1 MSKRTLSVC
10 RKGMTLLALWVCLL
24 SMTLQPA
31 LVLRAQTVDPADA
44 TTVENADAA
53 TPRHF
58 FLPLAANVATSNTA
72 DTLLLQAE
80 PQAQSLPPVE
90 PLPAATHVHDDSHAH
105 DDYALAEA
113 ARQRNEPPFVAP
125 ANAAATGPLNV
136 VGRWDPPVTWPFVM
150 ATAAN
155 LPDGRIIAWG
165 GNNARSFSG
174 GASTFAAIWDPA
186 TNQFLSRNHTDHS
199 MFCAIPTM
207 LADGRVF
214 VNGGDGTRE
223 RTSIFD
229 YRTNAWTRVQNMSV
243 GRWYNG
249 AVALPNGK
257 VFTMLGDPG
266 GPYPEVWT
274 PNQGWSLLTG
284 ANLNNGILNFTGYQ
298 STWLPYLH
306 LAPNGLLFHAGPTT
320 QMNWLNP
327 NGNGSITNAG
337 LTNTWYPKYASAVM
351 YDAGKILVAG
361 GAANSTNTA
370 PGANQAMVID
380 LNGANPTKTV
390 IAPMNYARKFNNAV
404 MLPTGEVLIVGGN
417 TSGIEFSDSGTILT
431 PEIWNPDT
439 QTWRQ
444 VADHSVPRNYHSVAL
459 LMTDGRVW
467 SGGGGLC
474 NCAADHPDHQIYWPP
489 YLFNADGSV
498 ATRPVIAAAPNTITY
513 GDTFTVQATAGIAR
527 FSLVKLSGITH
538 NLNSDLRYLKV
549 PFTALDGDQYQLTV
563 ASNAN
568 VLTPGYWM
576 LFAVN
581 SQGTPSVAKVL
592 QVTTTPVQPPPVG
605 TVRYVKLEALAE
617 VAGNPWTSVAEFNVL
632 DENGNPINRT
642 GWVISADSQE
652 MQGENGVASNV
663 ADGNTT
669 TIWHT
674 QWQAASP
681 THPHWLVIDLAGN
694 YAVSGFRYLPRQ
706 DGANGRIANYKFYIS
721 ADGVNWGAPVTQG
734 TFPNSTAEQS
744 VSFALDINPVTA
756 TPQPVNTTIDYTA
769 SAANGINPRFK
780 WLFGDGTPETAYS
793 TSPTM
798 DHVFSRPGIYTVK
811 VTVTDDRGVERSTT
825 FTQAI
830 HLPLTANR
838 PVVSMN
844 IVYENRS
851 GANGRVWVV
860 NQDNDTVS
868 IFDAITNSKVAEIAV
883 GRAPRSLAVAPN
895 GRIWVT
901 NKGTSTISLI
911 DPSTLAV
918 VQTISLPY
926 GSQPFG
932 IAFAPTGNVGY
943 VTLEG
948 AGKLLRFDATTATQ
962 TGSVD
967 VGPHVRH
974 LSINSD
980 GSKIYVA
987 RFITPRIPGEAT
999 ATPQVANGGG
1009 EIVVVNADLSINK
1022 TITLRVSDKPDT
1034 EVQGRGIPNY
1044 LGPLVISPD
1053 GINGWTPSKQDNI
1066 QRGVLRDGNNLN
1078 FQNTLR
1084 AIASRV
1090 DLSSDTEDYPA
1101 RIDHDNAGVASTAL
1115 FDKSGNYLFVAL
1127 ETNREIAVVDGYLQR
1142 DLFRI
1147 PVGRAPQGLA
1157 LSPDGLR
1164 LYVNNFMDR
1173 SVTVLDISK
1182 LINEGQSTIPTVA
1195 TYNAVA
1201 TEKLAATVLLG
1212 KQFFYDAKDTRLALD
1227 SYISCA
1233 GCHNDGGQD
1242 GRIWDITG
1250 FGEGL
1255 RNTISLNGHAGTGQ
1269 GFLHWSGNFDE
1280 VQDFEAQIRNLAGG
1294 TGLMTNAQFNT
1305 GTRSQPLG
1313 DPKAGVSA
1321 DLDAL
1326 AAYVTSLNSFTASPY
1341 RNSDGTLTAAAQA
1354 GKTIFQNQNCAQCHS
1369 GVAFSDSSNIIFRNI
1384 GTIKP
1389 TSGNRLGVPLAGID
1403 TPTLRDTWATAPY
1416 LHDGSATTLS
1426 DAVRAHNNV
1435 VINDSDLAQLVAY
1448 LTQIDA
1454 AETTA
1459 PSVLGSGQLLREW
1472 WSNLS
1477 GTAVT
1482 NLTTNAAYPYS
1493 PSGSNLLTRFE
1504 APTNWADNYGA
1515 RIRGYL
1521 HAPITG
1527 QYRFWI
1533 AGDDNSQL
1541 LLSTSANPA
1550 NAVVIASVPGWSNPR
1565 EWGKYTQQQS
1575 ALITLQAGQKY
1586 YMEAL
1591 QKEGGGGDNLA
1602 VAWQIPGGV
1611 QAVIDGQYLSPWV
1624 VQPVSNL
1631 ARGKSATQSSTYGG
1645 ANASRAV
1652 DGNTNG
1658 TFSAGSV
1665 THTNYNTNAWWQ
1677 VNLGATYQLD
1687 SIQLWNRT
1695 DCCANRL
1702 SNFYVFVSTT
1712 DMTGRSLTSLV
1723 NDATIWRFQVTGQAP
1738 TKLHVPA
1745 AVNGRFVRV
1754 QLAGTNNL
1762 SLAEVQVYGR

>member
-1 MSKRTLSVC
+1 MHNRAITTRRAVI
-10 RKGMTLLALWVCLL
+10 TLLALWVCLL
-24 SMTLQPA
+24 SMVLPPA
-31 LVLRAQTVDPADA
+31 AAALAQTVDPAGAPVAEDDG
-44 TTVENADAA
+44 TVN
-53 TPRHF
+53 RQL
-58 FLPLAANVATSNTA
+58 FLPLITNATA
-72 DTLLLQAE
+72 DTLTLQAE
-80 PQAQSLPPVE
+80 TVAPSLPSE
-90 PLPAATHVHDDSHAH
+90 ATHVHDDNHAH
-105 DDYALAEA
+105 DDYALAAA

-174 GASTFAAIWDPA
+174 GTSTFATIWDPA
-186 TNQFLSRNHTDHS
+186 TGQFLARNHTDHS

-207 LADGRVF
+207 LEDGRVF

-223 RTSIFD
+223 RTSLFD

-257 VFTMLGDPG
+257 VFTLLGDPG
-266 GPYPEVWT
+266 GPYPELWT

-284 ANLNNGILNFTGYQ
+284 ANLNNGMLNFTGYQ

-306 LAPNGLLFHAGPTT
+306 LAPNGLIFHAGPTT

-327 NGNGSITNAG
+327 TGNGSITNAG
-337 LTNTWYPKYASAVM
+337 LTNTWYPKYSAAVM
-351 YDAGKILVAG
+351 YDEGKILVAG
-361 GAANSTNTA
+361 GAASSANNA
-370 PGANQAMVID
+370 PGSNQAMVIN
-380 LNGANPTKTV
+380 LNGATPTKTV
-390 IAPMNYARKFNNAV
+390 VAPMNYARKFNNAV
-404 MLPTGEVLIVGGN
+404 MLPTGEVLMVGGN

-439 QTWRQ
+439 QSWRQ

-467 SGGGGLC
+467 SAGGGLC

-489 YLFNADGSV
+489 YLFNADGSP
-498 ATRPVIAAAPNTITY
+498 ATRPVINLAPSAITY
-513 GDTFTVQATAGIAR
+513 GDSFTVQATGAIDR
-527 FSLVKLSGITH
+527 FSLIKLSGITH
-538 NLNSDLRYLKV
+538 NLNSDLRYLK
-549 PFTALDGDQYQLTV
+549 PAFSALGGDQYQLTV
-563 ASNAN
+563 TNNAN

-576 LFAVN
+576 LFAIN
-581 SQGTPSVAKVL
+581 SQGTPSLAKVL
-592 QVTTTPVQPPPVG
+592 QVTSTPVQPPPVG
-605 TVRYVKLEALAE
+605 TVRYVKLEALSE
-617 VAGNPWTSVAEFNVL
+617 VAGNPWSSLAEFNVL

-642 GWVISADSQE
+642 GWAITADSQE
-652 MQGENGVASNV
+652 MQGENGIASNV
-663 ADGNTT
+663 IDGNPA

-681 THPHWLVIDLAGN
+681 THPHWLVVDLAGN

-706 DGANGRIANYKFYIS
+706 DMANGRIADYRFYIS
-721 ADGVNWGAPVTQG
+721 ADGVNWGAPVKQG
-734 TFPNSTAEQS
+734 SFPNTTAEQS
-744 VSFALDINPVTA
+744 VTFALGINRIVA
-756 TPQPVNTTIDYTA
+756 TPQPVNSTINYTA
-769 SAANGINPRFK
+769 SAVNGINPRFK
-780 WLFGDGTPETAYS
+780 WLFGDGTAETAYS
-793 TSPTM
+793 STPTI
-798 DHVFSRPGIYTVK
+798 DHTFSQPGIYTIK
-811 VTVTDDRGVERSTT
+811 VTVTDDRGAEHSTT

-830 HLPLTANR
+830 HLPLTPNR
-838 PVVSMN
+838 PTVSMN

-851 GANGRVWVV
+851 GANGRIWVV

-868 IFDAITNSKVAEIAV
+868 VFDAVTNSKVAEIAV
-883 GRAPRSLAVAPN
+883 GKAPRSLAVAPT
-895 GRIWVT
+895 GRVWVT
-901 NKGTSTISLI
+901 NKGAATLSLI
-911 DPSTLAV
+911 DPGTLAV
-918 VQTISLPY
+918 VQTIPLPY

-943 VTLEG
+943 VALEG

-962 TGSVD
+962 TGNVD
-967 VGPHVRH
+967 VGLNVRH

-1009 EIVVVNADLSINK
+1009 EIVVVSSATLSINQ
-1022 TITLRVSDKPDT
+1022 TITLRASDKPDT

-1044 LGPLVISPD
+1044 LGPLVLSPD
-1053 GINGWTPSKQDNI
+1053 GVNGWAPSKQDNI
-1066 QRGVLRDGNNLN
+1066 QRGLLRDGNNLN
-1078 FQNTLR
+1078 FQNTIR
-1084 AIASRV
+1084 AISSRV
-1090 DLSSDTEDYPA
+1090 DLTSDSEDYPA
-1101 RIDHDNAGVASTAL
+1101 RIDHDNAGVASSAL
-1115 FDKSGNYLFVAL
+1115 FDRSGNYLFVAL
-1127 ETNREIAVVDGYLQR
+1127 ETNREIAVVDGYLRR

-1195 TYNAVA
+1195 TYNAVTA
-1201 TEKLAATVLLG
+1201 EKLAANVLVG
-1212 KQFFYDAKDTRLALD
+1212 KQFFYDAKDPRLALD

-1242 GRIWDITG
+1242 GRIWDLTG

-1255 RNTISLNGHAGTGQ
+1255 RNTIGLNGHAGTGQ

-1280 VQDFEAQIRNLAGG
+1280 VQDFEGQIRTLAGG

-1313 DPKAGVSA
+1313 DRKAGIST

-1326 AAYVTSLNSFTASPY
+1326 AAYVTALNSFAASPY
-1341 RNSDGTLTAAAQA
+1341 RNADGTLTAAAQA

-1369 GVAFSDSSNIIFRNI
+1369 GVAFTDSSNVLFRNI

-1389 TSGNRLGVPLAGID
+1389 SSGNRLGVQLTGID

-1416 LHDGSATTLS
+1416 LHDGSAATLGE
-1426 DAVRAHNNV
+1426 AVRAHNNV

-1448 LTQIDA
+1448 LNQIDP
-1454 AETTA
+1454 AEATA
-1459 PSVLGSGQLLREW
+1459 PSVLGSGQILREW
-1472 WSNLS
+1472 WSNVS

-1482 NLTTNAAYPYS
+1482 NLTSSAAFPYS
-1493 PSGSNLLTRFE
+1493 PSGSNLLTSFE
-1504 APTNWADNYGA
+1504 APANWADNYGT
-1515 RIRGYL
+1515 RMRGYL

-1541 LLSTSANPA
+1541 LLSTSANPV
-1550 NAVVIASVPGWSNPR
+1550 NALVIASVPGWSNPR
-1565 EWGKYTQQQS
+1565 EWGKYSQQQS

-1586 YMEAL
+1586 YIEAL
-1591 QKEGGGGDNLA
+1591 QKEGAGGDNLA
-1602 VAWQIPGGV
+1602 VAWQIPGGA
-1611 QAVIDGQYLSPWV
+1611 QAVIAGQYLSPWV

-1631 ARGKSATQSSTYGG
+1631 ARSKSATQSSTNSG
-1645 ANASRAV
+1645 ASASRAV

-1665 THTNYNTNAWWQ
+1665 THTNYDTNAWWQ

-1702 SNFYVFVSTT
+1702 SNFYVFVSAT

-1723 NDATIWRFQVTGQAP
+1723 NDTTIWRFQVTGQAP

-1745 AVNGRFVRV
+1745 YVNGRFVRV
-1754 QLAGTNNL
+1754 QLAGSNNL
-1762 SLAEVQVYGR
+1762 SLAEVQVFGR

>member
-1 MSKRTLSVC
+1 MHNRTTTTRRTVI
-10 RKGMTLLALWVCLL
+10 TLLALWVCLL
-24 SMTLQPA
+24 TMILPPAPATLAQAVDPAGALVEEGVEAANRQLFLPLIANATADA
-31 LVLRAQTVDPADA
+31 LVLEAETVAQNPA
-44 TTVENADAA
+44 
-53 TPRHF
+53 
-58 FLPLAANVATSNTA
+58 
-72 DTLLLQAE
+72 
-80 PQAQSLPPVE
+80 PVE
-90 PLPAATHVHDDSHAH
+90 PQPDPTHVHDDSHAH

-136 VGRWDPPVTWPFVM
+136 VGRWDAPVTWPFVM

-165 GNNARSFSG
+165 GNNARSFTG
-174 GASTFAAIWDPA
+174 GASTFAATWDPA
-186 TNQFLSRNHTDHS
+186 TGQFLSRNHTDHS

-223 RTSIFD
+223 RTSLFD

-257 VFTMLGDPG
+257 VFTLLGDPG
-266 GPYPEVWT
+266 GPYPELWT
-274 PNQGWSLLTG
+274 PNVGWSLLTG

-306 LAPNGLLFHAGPTT
+306 LAPNGLIFHAGPTT

-327 NGNGSITNAG
+327 TGNGSITNAG
-337 LTNTWYPKYASAVM
+337 LTNTWYPKYSAAVM
-351 YDAGKILVAG
+351 YDEGKILVAG
-361 GAANSTNTA
+361 GAASSANNA
-370 PGANQAMVID
+370 PGSNQAMVIN
-380 LNGANPTKTV
+380 LNGATPTKTV

-404 MLPTGEVLIVGGN
+404 MLPTGEVLMVGGN

-431 PEIWNPDT
+431 PEIWNPNT
-439 QTWRQ
+439 QSWRQ

-489 YLFNADGSV
+489 YLFNADGSP
-498 ATRPVIAAAPNTITY
+498 ATRPVINAAPNAITY
-513 GDTFTVQATAGIAR
+513 GDSFTVQATGAIDR
-527 FSLVKLSGITH
+527 FSLIKLSGITH
-538 NLNSDLRYLKV
+538 NLNSDLRYLK
-549 PFTALDGDQYQLTV
+549 PTFSALGGDQYQLTV
-563 ASNAN
+563 TNNAN
-568 VLTPGYWM
+568 VLTPGHWM
-576 LFAVN
+576 LFAIN
-581 SQGTPSVAKVL
+581 SQGTPSLAKVL
-592 QVTTTPVQPPPVG
+592 QVTSTPVQPPPVG
-605 TVRYVKLEALAE
+605 TVRYVKLEALSE
-617 VAGNPWTSVAEFNVL
+617 VAGNPWSSLAEFNVL

-642 GWVISADSQE
+642 GWAVTADSQE

-663 ADGNTT
+663 IDGNPA

-706 DGANGRIANYKFYIS
+706 DGPNGRIADYKFYIS
-721 ADGVNWGAPVTQG
+721 ADGVNWGAPVKQG
-734 TFPNSTAEQS
+734 TFPNTAAEQS
-744 VSFALDINPVTA
+744 VTFALGINPIVA
-756 TPQPVNTTIDYTA
+756 MPQPVNSALNYTA
-769 SAANGINPRFK
+769 SAVNGINPRFK
-780 WLFGDGTPETAYS
+780 WLFGDGTAETAYS
-793 TSPTM
+793 STPTI
-798 DHVFSRPGIYTVK
+798 DHTFSQPGIYTIK
-811 VTVTDDRGVERSTT
+811 VTVIDDRGADRSTT

-830 HLPLTANR
+830 HLPLTPNR
-838 PVVSMN
+838 PTVSMN

-851 GANGRVWVV
+851 GANGRLWVV

-868 IFDAITNSKVAEIAV
+868 VFDAVTNSKVAEIAV
-883 GRAPRSLAVAPN
+883 GKAPRSLAMAPT
-895 GRIWVT
+895 GRVWVT
-901 NKGTSTISLI
+901 NKGAATLSLI
-911 DPSTLAV
+911 DPNTLTV
-918 VQTISLPY
+918 VQTIALPY

-943 VTLEG
+943 VALEA
-948 AGKLLRFDATTATQ
+948 AGKVLRFDATTATQ

-967 VGPHVRH
+967 VGMNVRH

-980 GSKIYVA
+980 GGKIYVA
-987 RFITPRIPGEAT
+987 RFITPRIPGEET

-1022 TITLRVSDKPDT
+1022 TISLRASDKPDT

-1044 LGPLVISPD
+1044 LGPLALSPD
-1053 GINGWTPSKQDNI
+1053 GVNGWAPSKQDNI
-1066 QRGVLRDGNNLN
+1066 QRGLLRDGNNLN
-1078 FQNTLR
+1078 FQNTIR
-1084 AIASRV
+1084 AISSRV
-1090 DLSSDTEDYPA
+1090 DLTSDSEDYPA
-1101 RIDHDNAGVASTAL
+1101 RIDHDNAGVASSAL

-1127 ETNREIAVVDGYLQR
+1127 ETNREIAVVDGYLRR

-1182 LINEGQSTIPTVA
+1182 LINEGQSTITTVA

-1201 TEKLAATVLLG
+1201 VEKLATNVLVG
-1212 KQFFYDAKDTRLALD
+1212 KQFFYDAKDPRLALD

-1242 GRIWDITG
+1242 GRIWDLTG

-1255 RNTISLNGHAGTGQ
+1255 RNTIGLNGHAGMSQ
-1269 GFLHWSGNFDE
+1269 GLLHWSGNFDE
-1280 VQDFEAQIRNLAGG
+1280 VQDFEGQIRNLAGG

-1313 DPKAGVSA
+1313 DRKAGISA

-1326 AAYVTSLNSFTASPY
+1326 AAYVTALNSFAASPY
-1341 RNSDGTLTAAAQA
+1341 RNADGTLTAAAQA

-1369 GVAFSDSSNIIFRNI
+1369 GVAFTESSAAIFRNI

-1403 TPTLRDTWATAPY
+1403 TPTLRDTWTTAPY
-1416 LHDGSATTLS
+1416 LHDGSAATLG
-1426 DAVRAHNNV
+1426 DAVRAHNGV
-1435 VINDSDLAQLVAY
+1435 TISDSDLNQLVAY
-1448 LTQIDA
+1448 LNQIDP

-1459 PSVLGSGQLLREW
+1459 PSVLGSGQILREW

-1477 GTAVT
+1477 GSALT
-1482 NLTTNAAYPYS
+1482 NLTTSSTYPYG
-1493 PSGSNLLTRFE
+1493 PSGSNLLTSFE
-1504 APTNWADNYGA
+1504 APTNWADNYGT

-1550 NAVVIASVPGWSNPR
+1550 NALVIASVPGWSNPR
-1565 EWGKYTQQQS
+1565 EWGKYSQQQS

-1586 YMEAL
+1586 YIEAL
-1591 QKEGGGGDNLA
+1591 QKEGAGGDNLA
-1602 VAWQIPGGV
+1602 VAWQIPGGA
-1611 QAVIDGQYLSPWV
+1611 QAVIAGQYLSPWV

-1631 ARGKSATQSSTYGG
+1631 ARGKSATQSSTFSG
-1645 ANASRAV
+1645 ASTSRAV

-1658 TFSAGSV
+1658 AFNASSV
-1665 THTNYNTNAWWQ
+1665 THTNYDTNAWWQ

-1702 SNFYVFVSTT
+1702 SNFYVFVAAT

-1723 NDATIWRFQVTGQAP
+1723 NDTTVWRLQVTGQAP

-1754 QLAGTNNL
+1754 QLAGSNNL
-1762 SLAEVQVYGR
+1762 SLTEVQVYGR

>member
-1 MSKRTLSVC
+1 MVLPPAAA
-10 RKGMTLLALWVCLL
+10 AL
-24 SMTLQPA
+24 
-31 LVLRAQTVDPADA
+31 AQTVDPAGA
-44 TTVENADAA
+44 PVAAEGGTVN
-53 TPRHF
+53 RQL
-58 FLPLAANVATSNTA
+58 FLPLITNATA
-72 DTLLLQAE
+72 DTLTLQAE
-80 PQAQSLPPVE
+80 TVAPSLPSE
-90 PLPAATHVHDDSHAH
+90 ATHVHDDNHAH
-105 DDYALAEA
+105 DDYALAAA

-136 VGRWDPPVTWPFVM
+136 VGRWDAPVTWPFVM

-174 GASTFAAIWDPA
+174 GTSTFATIWDPA
-186 TNQFLSRNHTDHS
+186 TGQFLARNHTDHS

-207 LADGRVF
+207 LEDGRVF

-223 RTSIFD
+223 RTSLFD

-257 VFTMLGDPG
+257 VFTLLGDPG
-266 GPYPEVWT
+266 GPYPELWT

-284 ANLNNGILNFTGYQ
+284 ANLNNGMLNFTGYQ

-306 LAPNGLLFHAGPTT
+306 LAPNGLIFHAGPTT

-327 NGNGSITNAG
+327 TGNGSITNAG
-337 LTNTWYPKYASAVM
+337 LTNTWYPKYSAAVM
-351 YDAGKILVAG
+351 YDEGKILVAG
-361 GAANSTNTA
+361 GAASSANNA
-370 PGANQAMVID
+370 PGSNQAMVIN
-380 LNGANPTKTV
+380 LNGATPTKTV
-390 IAPMNYARKFNNAV
+390 VAPMNYARKFNNAV
-404 MLPTGEVLIVGGN
+404 MLPTGEVLMVGGN

-439 QTWRQ
+439 QSWRQ

-467 SGGGGLC
+467 SAGGGLC

-489 YLFNADGSV
+489 YLFNADGSP
-498 ATRPVIAAAPNTITY
+498 ATRPVINAAPSAITY
-513 GDTFTVQATAGIAR
+513 GDSFTVQATGAIDR
-527 FSLVKLSGITH
+527 FSLIKLSGITH
-538 NLNSDLRYLKV
+538 NLNSDLRYLK
-549 PFTALDGDQYQLTV
+549 PAFSALGGDQYQLTV
-563 ASNAN
+563 TNNAN

-576 LFAVN
+576 LFAIN
-581 SQGTPSVAKVL
+581 SQGTPSLAKVL
-592 QVTTTPVQPPPVG
+592 QVTSTPVQPPPVG
-605 TVRYVKLEALAE
+605 TVRYVKLEALSE
-617 VAGNPWTSVAEFNVL
+617 VAGNPWSSLAEFNVL

-642 GWVISADSQE
+642 GWAITADSQE
-652 MQGENGVASNV
+652 MQGENGIASNV
-663 ADGNTT
+663 IDGNPA

-681 THPHWLVIDLAGN
+681 THPHWLVVDLAGN

-706 DGANGRIANYKFYIS
+706 DMANGRIADYRFYIS
-721 ADGVNWGAPVTQG
+721 ADGVNWGAPVKQG
-734 TFPNSTAEQS
+734 SFPNTTAEQS
-744 VSFALDINPVTA
+744 VTFALGINRIVA
-756 TPQPVNTTIDYTA
+756 TPQPVNSTINYTA
-769 SAANGINPRFK
+769 SAVNGINPRFK
-780 WLFGDGTPETAYS
+780 WLFGDGTAETAYS
-793 TSPTM
+793 STPTI
-798 DHVFSRPGIYTVK
+798 DHTFSQPGIYTIK
-811 VTVTDDRGVERSTT
+811 VTVTDDRGAEHSTT

-830 HLPLTANR
+830 HLPLTPNR
-838 PVVSMN
+838 PTVSMN

-851 GANGRVWVV
+851 GANGRIWVV

-868 IFDAITNSKVAEIAV
+868 VFDAVTNSKVAEIAV
-883 GRAPRSLAVAPN
+883 GKAPRSLAVAPT
-895 GRIWVT
+895 GRVWVT
-901 NKGTSTISLI
+901 NKGAATLSLI
-911 DPSTLAV
+911 DPGTLAV
-918 VQTISLPY
+918 VQTIPLPY

-943 VTLEG
+943 VALEG
-948 AGKLLRFDATTATQ
+948 AGKLLRFDASTATQ

-967 VGPHVRH
+967 VGLNVRH

-1009 EIVVVNADLSINK
+1009 EIVVVSSATLSINQ
-1022 TITLRVSDKPDT
+1022 TITLRASDKPDT

-1044 LGPLVISPD
+1044 LGPLVLSPD
-1053 GINGWTPSKQDNI
+1053 GVNGWAPSKQDNI
-1066 QRGVLRDGNNLN
+1066 QRGLLRDGNNLN
-1078 FQNTLR
+1078 FQNTIR
-1084 AIASRV
+1084 AISSRV
-1090 DLSSDTEDYPA
+1090 DLTSDSEDYPA
-1101 RIDHDNAGVASTAL
+1101 RIDHDNAGVASSAL
-1115 FDKSGNYLFVAL
+1115 FDRSGNYLFVAL
-1127 ETNREIAVVDGYLQR
+1127 ETNREIAVVDGYLRR

-1201 TEKLAATVLLG
+1201 AEKLAANVLVG
-1212 KQFFYDAKDTRLALD
+1212 KQFFYDAKDPRLALD

-1242 GRIWDITG
+1242 GRIWDLTG

-1255 RNTISLNGHAGTGQ
+1255 RNTIGLNGHAGTGQ

-1280 VQDFEAQIRNLAGG
+1280 VQDFEGQIRTLAGG

-1313 DPKAGVSA
+1313 DRKAGIST

-1326 AAYVTSLNSFTASPY
+1326 AAYVSALNSFAASPY
-1341 RNSDGTLTAAAQA
+1341 RNADGTLTPAAQA

-1369 GVAFSDSSNIIFRNI
+1369 GVAFTDSSNVLFRNI

-1389 TSGNRLGVPLAGID
+1389 SSGNRLGVQLTGID

-1416 LHDGSATTLS
+1416 LHDGSAATLGE
-1426 DAVRAHNNV
+1426 AVRAHNNV

-1448 LTQIDA
+1448 LNQIDP
-1454 AETTA
+1454 AEVTA
-1459 PSVLGSGQLLREW
+1459 PSVLGSGQILREW
-1472 WSNLS
+1472 WSNVS

-1482 NLTTNAAYPYS
+1482 NLTSSAAFPYS
-1493 PSGSNLLTRFE
+1493 PSGSNLLTSFE
-1504 APTNWADNYGA
+1504 APANWADNYGT
-1515 RIRGYL
+1515 RMRGYL

-1541 LLSTSANPA
+1541 LLSTSANPV
-1550 NAVVIASVPGWSNPR
+1550 NALVIASVPGWSNPR
-1565 EWGKYTQQQS
+1565 EWGKYSQQQS

-1586 YMEAL
+1586 YIEAL
-1591 QKEGGGGDNLA
+1591 QKEGAGGDNLA
-1602 VAWQIPGGV
+1602 VAWQIPGGA
-1611 QAVIDGQYLSPWV
+1611 QAVIAGQYLSPWV

-1631 ARGKSATQSSTYGG
+1631 ARSKSATQSSTNSG
-1645 ANASRAV
+1645 ASASRAV

-1665 THTNYNTNAWWQ
+1665 THTNYDTNAWWQ

-1702 SNFYVFVSTT
+1702 SNFYVFVSAT

-1723 NDATIWRFQVTGQAP
+1723 NDTTIWRFQVTGQAP

-1745 AVNGRFVRV
+1745 YVNGRFVRV
-1754 QLAGTNNL
+1754 QLAGSNNL
-1762 SLAEVQVYGR
+1762 SLAEVQVFGR